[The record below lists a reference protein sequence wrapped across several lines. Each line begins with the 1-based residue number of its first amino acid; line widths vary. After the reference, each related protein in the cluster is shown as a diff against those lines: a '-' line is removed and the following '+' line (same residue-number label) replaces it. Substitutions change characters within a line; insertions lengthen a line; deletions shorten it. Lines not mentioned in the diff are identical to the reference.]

1 MLYAAHVSVDLVS
14 KRYLDITR
22 DSRARRFEAAS
33 LRHDGLKLREIGE
46 RMGVGAEQART
57 MANAGDWIMAYYFA
71 SLNDCAEMV
80 ARGVCCE

>member
-1 MLYAAHVSVDLVS
+1 MQTLG

-22 DSRARRFEAAS
+22 DSRTRRFEAAS

-46 RMGVGAEQART
+46 RMGVCSEQART
-57 MANAGDWIMAYYFA
+57 LANCGEREMAHYFA

-80 ARGVCCE
+80 ARGVPL